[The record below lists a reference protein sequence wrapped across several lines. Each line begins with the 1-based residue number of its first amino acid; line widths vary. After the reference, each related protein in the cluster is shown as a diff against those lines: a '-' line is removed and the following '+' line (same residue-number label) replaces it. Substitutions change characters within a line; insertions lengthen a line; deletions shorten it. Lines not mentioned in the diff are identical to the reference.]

1 MKSTSKT
8 MKSLAAI
15 AIFSLPML
23 STAQTNLVENGGF
36 EANTGKIKKLGQID
50 LVTAWKSPTAVRADV
65 FLSDSKIPD
74 IAAPTNVYGTE
85 APREGDNYAGIL
97 AYSYQNK
104 VPRSYLTAKLTT
116 SLKKGQRACITFY
129 VNLAE
134 SSKYSC
140 NQIGMIVGKK
150 EFSTDQKTSIIEKVD
165 IIHPKNK
172 VFNSYLGWEKI
183 CGTFTASEDGIK
195 YITIGNFSS
204 NEDTKFETN
213 KKAKDNKFTP
223 VIGAYYFIDDVSVQL
238 LDEKET
244 CDCNYEDAE
253 NKQFSTM
260 IYQKS
265 IMNLDRMTPKE
276 KIENQSINF
285 AFGKD
290 ELTPEAKSA
299 LDIVVA
305 ELKANPNMKLFM
317 QCHSD
322 QEEVAYAEKKPF
334 YADMD
339 GKRAS
344 IVKEYLKSKGVD
356 TATRIKTE
364 LKAAADPNTKEYKE
378 NDDDELKQAKNRR
391 VQFTVQP

>member
-15 AIFSLPML
+15 ALLSLPML
-23 STAQTNLVENGGF
+23 STAQNLVENGGF

-50 LVTAWKSPTAVRADV
+50 LVTGWKSPTGVRADV
-65 FLSDSKIPD
+65 FLSDSKVPD

-85 APREGDNYAGIL
+85 APKEGDNYAGIL

-104 VPRSYLTAKLTT
+104 VPRTYLSTKLTT
-116 SLKKGQRACITFY
+116 PLKKGQRVCVTFY

-134 SSKYSC
+134 ASKYSC
-140 NQIGMIVGKK
+140 NQIGMIIGKK
-150 EFSTDQKTSIIEKVD
+150 EFGTDQKTSIIDKANV
-165 IIHPKNK
+165 IHPKNK

-183 CGTFTASEDGIK
+183 CATYTSVDGGEK
-195 YITIGNFSS
+195 FVTIGNFSN
-204 NEDTKFETN
+204 NEDTKYETN
-213 KKAKDNKFTP
+213 KKARDNKFAP
-223 VIGAYYFIDDVSVQL
+223 VIGAYYFVDDVSVTL
-238 LDEKET
+238 LEEKEI
-244 CDCNYEDAE
+244 CNCNYEDAE

-290 ELTPEAKSA
+290 ELTPEAKTA
-299 LDIVVA
+299 LDIIVA
-305 ELKANPNMKLFM
+305 ELKANPSMKLIM

-322 QEEVAYAEKKPF
+322 AEEVAYAEKKPF

-339 GKRAS
+339 GKRAAA
-344 IVKEYLKSKGVD
+344 VKEYLKSKGVD
-356 TATRIKTE
+356 VATKVKTE
-364 LKAAADPNTKEYKE
+364 LKAASEPNTKEYKE
-378 NDDDELKQAKNRR
+378 EDDDELKQAKNRR
-391 VQFTVQP
+391 VQFIVQQ